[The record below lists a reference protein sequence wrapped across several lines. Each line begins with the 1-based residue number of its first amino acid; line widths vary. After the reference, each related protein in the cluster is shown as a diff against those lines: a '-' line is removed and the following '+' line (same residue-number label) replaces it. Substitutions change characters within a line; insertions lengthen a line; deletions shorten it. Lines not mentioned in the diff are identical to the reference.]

1 MASFGRKKNALG
13 GSSLSAA
20 KRSQTS
26 ESFKL
31 LMEEEEERERFAKE
45 FEEGQQKKN
54 GDSRVGG
61 SSASKDTDPEPETSR
76 ANPRVFLEVEV
87 RGPELL
93 GRSGK
98 VEASGRLEFELF
110 ADVAPKTAENFRC
123 LCTGEKGRSLHFE
136 DSIFHRIIPGFMAQ
150 GGDITDADGTGGR
163 SIYGPSF
170 ADEKFVRKHEDRGAL
185 SMANSGP
192 NTNNSQFFMLFKAA
206 PHLNG
211 KHVVFGKMLAKSGSD
226 ALLRKIEDKGAKS
239 GDVKGVVKIVA
250 SGQLSDEPVVSS
262 RHGSS
267 RSREKQ
273 RSRSREKQK
282 SRSREKRKSPS
293 REKRKSRSREKRG
306 SPSREKRKSRS
317 REQRSDRRSRERSRS
332 RRRRSPS

>member
-1 MASFGRKKNALG
+1 MASFGRKKKALG

-45 FEEGQQKKN
+45 FDEGQKKN
-54 GDSRVGG
+54 GVSQVGG
-61 SSASKDTDPEPETSR
+61 SPASKDTGPEPETSR
-76 ANPRVFLEVEV
+76 PNPRVFLEVEL

-123 LCTGEKGRSLHFE
+123 LCTGEKGRSLHLE

-211 KHVVFGKMLAKSGSD
+211 KHVVFGKMLAKSGAD

-250 SGQLSDEPVVSS
+250 SGQLNDEPLAPS
-262 RHGSS
+262 RPGRS

-282 SRSREKRKSPS
+282 SRDKQRSRSCSREKRKSPS
-293 REKRKSRSREKRG
+293 REKRKSR
-306 SPSREKRKSRS
+306 SREKRKSRS

>member
-1 MASFGRKKNALG
+1 MASFGRKKKALG

-45 FEEGQQKKN
+45 FDEGQKKN
-54 GDSRVGG
+54 GVSQVGG
-61 SSASKDTDPEPETSR
+61 SPASKDTGPEPETSR
-76 ANPRVFLEVEV
+76 PNPRVFLEVEL

-123 LCTGEKGRSLHFE
+123 LCTGEKGRSLHLE

-211 KHVVFGKMLAKSGSD
+211 KHVVFGKMLAKSGAD

-250 SGQLSDEPVVSS
+250 SGQLNDEPLAPTAPAAAAAAK
-262 RHGSS
+262 
-267 RSREKQ
+267 SREAAAAK
-273 RSRSREKQK
+273 SRRAATSREVEAAAAK
-282 SRSREKRKSPS
+282 SARAPAAKSE
-293 REKRKSRSREKRG
+293 RAAAAKSGRAAAASKEATAAAASGRG
-306 SPSREKRKSRS
+306 AA
-317 REQRSDRRSRERSRS
+317 
-332 RRRRSPS
+332 